1 MNRENL
7 NLFCK
12 SQMLTLDKS
21 HETSGFDRNG
31 FKSVE
36 TEG

>member
-12 SQMLTLDKS
+12 SQMLTRDKS